1 MPAEIETECALTSPA
16 RLVIRTAACGY
27 FLAAAFGLVTLGTG
41 PVTSVLF
48 GVLALPLLSVRW
60 HQFAALA
67 LMAVVIMKAANVP
80 VGFGPLG
87 GLEHMVAALSI
98 LFIVIASHLTAPGTM
113 HPRAVP
119 QEA

>member
-1 MPAEIETECALTSPA
+1 MSAEVETECALTSPA

-27 FLAAAFGLVTLGTG
+27 FLAAAFGLVTLATG
-41 PVTSVLF
+41 PVTSVLL
-48 GVLALPLLSVRW
+48 GLLALPLLSVRL

-67 LMAVVIMKAANVP
+67 LMAVVILTASHVP

-87 GLEHMVAALSI
+87 GLEHMIAALSI
-98 LFIVIASHLTAPGTM
+98 LFIVIVSHLTAPGM
-113 HPRAVP
+113 IHGRVP